1 MGVFSVPLEIAN
13 LDGHE
18 FIVVEAMVDTGS
30 SYTVVGE
37 DLLNGL
43 GIRRTTTRRFELGDD
58 SVVEYD
64 MGNACLRLEGEEMAA
79 PVVFGPPGVTALLG
93 ATTLQIFHLAA
104 DSTNERLLKRPPLR
118 ARPF

>member
-1 MGVFSVPLEIAN
+1 MGVFSVPMEISN

-18 FIVVEAMVDTGS
+18 FIEVEAIVDTGS

-37 DLLNGL
+37 DLLSGL
-43 GIRRTTTRRFELGDD
+43 GIQRSINRRFELGDG

-64 MGNACLRLEGEEMAA
+64 MGNATLRLEGEEQPT

-104 DSTNERLLKRPPLR
+104 DSANERLLKKPPIR

>member
-1 MGVFSVPLEIAN
+1 MGVFSVPLAIAN

-18 FIVVEAMVDTGS
+18 FIQVEAVVDTGS

-43 GIRRTTTRRFELGDD
+43 GIQRTTTRRFELGDD
-58 SVVEYD
+58 RVVEYA
-64 MGNACLRLEGEEMAA
+64 MGNALLRLEGEELSS

-104 DSTNERLLKRPPLR
+104 DAANERLLKRPPIR
-118 ARPF
+118 ARPL

>member
-18 FIVVEAMVDTGS
+18 FIAVEAVVDTGS

-43 GIRRTTTRRFELGDD
+43 GVRRTITRRFELGDD
-58 SVVEYD
+58 SVVEYA
-64 MGNACLRLEGEEMAA
+64 MGNALLRLEGEEMSAPGSVRAA
-79 PVVFGPPGVTALLG
+79 GRNGAAGRHHAANLSPGR
-93 ATTLQIFHLAA
+93 
-104 DSTNERLLKRPPLR
+104 RLH
-118 ARPF
+118 